1 MKKTLMR
8 LAVVALPLL
17 ISACGGV
24 DDIFGTV
31 DGGAGACPTGTTVY
45 RIANGLYPAVSQSA
59 SILTDTC
66 QTGVMAS
73 QLESVRQ
80 ISNDGNGNITLSS
93 SDNTTIVGTG
103 PVRCNASTLAN
114 GPVTV
119 SDGVCR
125 FTANYST
132 DLVVTADNAFTM
144 TVKQTRSNPMSEA
157 GQTCTQPSTCTVQ
170 YKVSQKM

>member
-1 MKKTLMR
+1 MKKILMK
-8 LAVVALPLL
+8 LVVVALPMFVA
-17 ISACGGV
+17 SCGG
-24 DDIFGTV
+24 DDLFGLL
-31 DGGAGACPTGTTVY
+31 DGGTGSCAGNPTIY
-45 RIANGLYPAVSQSA
+45 RIANGLYPAVAQSA
-59 SILTDTC
+59 SIIMDDC
-66 QTGVMAS
+66 KTGVTAS
-73 QLESVRQ
+73 QLESIRQ

-103 PVRCNASTLAN
+103 PVRCNSSTLTN

-125 FTANYST
+125 FTANYTT

-144 TVKQTRSNPMSEA
+144 TVKQTRSNPMSETGA
-157 GQTCTQPSTCTVQ
+157 NCTQPSTCTVQ